1 MKLLL
6 LGMNKN
12 FIEEMRAALEQIKKG
27 LKMSLDE
34 VAKKNSQ
41 SNTYEAKF
49 PEYGTSEEESA
60 DEVATFIDRLS
71 LGENMGQN
79 LQDVDLALEKINKG
93 AYGLCEE
100 CHKEINQARLKAMP
114 TARWC
119 LGCKNKLNK

>member
-1 MKLLL
+1 
-6 LGMNKN
+6 MNKK
-12 FIEEMRAALEQIKKG
+12 FVEEMKVALEQIKKD
-27 LKMSLDE
+27 LQTSLED

-60 DEVATFIDRLS
+60 DEVSTFIDRLS

-79 LQDVDLALEKINKG
+79 LNDVEAALERIKRG
-93 AYGLCEE
+93 TYGLCEN
-100 CHKEINQARLKAMP
+100 CHKEIDQARLKAMP

-119 LGCKNKLNK
+119 LSCKNKLNK